1 MARAAGTLS
10 RPAPGGPAWLL
21 AICLSRVGTYM
32 VYIAYAATLPVLQRE
47 WTLSG
52 TAAGSIA
59 SAFQVAY
66 AISLMGCS
74 ALADRIG
81 ARRVFLSGSAA
92 SAAVAVAFAWLA
104 RDYWSGL
111 GLYSLL
117 ALALGGTYTTGI
129 LLVAENV
136 PVERR
141 GRAMGS
147 YLAGHSLGLALALVL
162 TGAAIS
168 RGGYVLAFW
177 LLAAG
182 PVVGGALAWTAVRGT
197 PNVVTTRAGG
207 PRFGAEVLRN
217 RPAMLVIAG
226 YTCHSW
232 ELLGMWA
239 WTPAFLAACFV
250 AAGSELNRG
259 AGLGAYLTS
268 LFHLTG
274 MVASLLAGMFADRF
288 GRTPVIFVMAAISA
302 ACSLLFGWL
311 LGASLALVVGVGL
324 LYGFSALGDS
334 PIYSAAITE
343 VVAPAYR
350 GSALALRSLLGYG
363 AGAIAPLLFGVILDW
378 YGVRNAGAWGW
389 AFVSLG
395 VAGVGAVLSVV
406 LLHRTPEAAALHRGA
421 SRGTP
426 AVSVP
431 AR

>member
-1 MARAAGTLS
+1 MSAVPAL
-10 RPAPGGPAWLL
+10 APGARGWLL
-21 AICLSRVGTYM
+21 AICASRVGGYM

-47 WTLSG
+47 WHLSG

-59 SAFQVAY
+59 SAFQIAY

-74 ALADRIG
+74 ALADRVG
-81 ARRVFLSGSAA
+81 ARRVFLWGSAA
-92 SAAVAVAFAWLA
+92 SAVAAVAFAAAA
-104 RDYWSGL
+104 RDYRSGL
-111 GLYSLL
+111 ALYTLL
-117 ALALGGTYTTGI
+117 ALALGGTYTTGV

-141 GRAMGS
+141 GRAMGM

-162 TGAAIS
+162 AGAAIP

-182 PVVGGALAWTAVRGT
+182 PVVGGALAWLAMRSTAT
-197 PNVVTTRAGG
+197 VVTPRSDGQ
-207 PRFGAEVLRN
+207 RFGSAVLRN
-217 RPAMLVIAG
+217 RPAMLIIAG
-226 YTCHSW
+226 YTFHSW

-250 AAGSELNRG
+250 AAGSELTRG
-259 AGLGAYLTS
+259 AGLGAYMTS

-274 MVASLLAGMFADRF
+274 MVASLLAGVFADRF
-288 GRTPVIFVMAAISA
+288 GRAPVILVMASLSTL
-302 ACSLLFGWL
+302 CSLAFGWL
-311 LGASLALVVGVGL
+311 VGASLVLVLGIGL
-324 LYGFSALGDS
+324 LYGFAALGDS
-334 PIYSAAITE
+334 PIYSTAITE

-363 AGAIAPLLFGVILDW
+363 AGAIAPLAFGAILDW
-378 YGVRNAGAWGW
+378 RGIENPSAWGW

-395 VAGVGAVLSVV
+395 IAGMGAVASVV
-406 LLHRTPEAAALHRGA
+406 RLERMPEAAILHRSGGA
-421 SRGTP
+421 RRAP
-426 AVSVP
+426 ASAH